1 MKITVHVVHG
11 EWWALLASF
20 SNQRSRHR
28 QIGGSFFFCKLSNLF
43 RPPAIVPERD
53 VCVSQSVESE
63 RVVVQLQIELIKCR
77 VHANALTMYARSKT
91 FKTLTDQFSNVERV
105 VCIFKAVFAFA
116 NAVILSS
123 EKMNVQ
129 KECIMKYSI
138 YLFKFHTKSRSI
150 FYVFLCRDQQ
160 CGWRAIIAIKVNISN
175 DLSTNAYLIACE
187 FAYD

>member
-1 MKITVHVVHG
+1 M
-11 EWWALLASF
+11 
-20 SNQRSRHR
+20 
-28 QIGGSFFFCKLSNLF
+28 FCKLSNLF

-53 VCVSQSVESE
+53 VCVSHSVESE

-129 KECIMKYSI
+129 KECIMKFVIIQSI
-138 YLFKFHTKSRSI
+138 YSSFTLSYDLI

-160 CGWRAIIAIKVNISN
+160 CG
-175 DLSTNAYLIACE
+175 
-187 FAYD
+187 